1 MPTNFY
7 FQSGNTMGT
16 TNEQRL
22 VEDLVIES
30 LKIYGHD
37 VFYIPRTVVNRDT
50 IFDEDALSQFTQ
62 AYPLEMYLENVDGFE
77 GEGDLFTKFGIE
89 IRDQANFILS
99 KRRWEQ
105 MVDSTGQLSDGSTL
119 SSFQLTARPAEGD
132 LLYFQ
137 KTGSIFEIKYVE
149 FQNPFYQLG
158 KIYVFRLQ
166 CELFEYSSEVFDTG
180 IAALDG
186 VVDDLSL
193 DALRFQFELESGD
206 LFLKEDGGCIV
217 LEDFATQRSLTN
229 TDNADI
235 DTFQEQ
241 EGILDFTEINP
252 FGEI

>member
-132 LLYFQ
+132 LLYFE

>member
-1 MPTNFY
+1 
-7 FQSGNTMGT
+7 MGT

-22 VEDLVIES
+22 VEDLVVES

-37 VFYIPRTVVNRDT
+37 VYYLPRTVVNRDT

-105 MVDSTGQLSDGSTL
+105 MVDTSGGE
-119 SSFQLTARPAEGD
+119 FQLDARPAEGD
-132 LLYFQ
+132 LLYFE

-166 CELFEYSSEVFDTG
+166 CELFEYSSEEFDTG
-180 IAALDG
+180 IDNLDG

-193 DALRFQFELESGD
+193 DALRFQFELENGD

-217 LEDFATQRSLTN
+217 LEDFETQRSLTN

-235 DTFQEQ
+235 DAFQEQ

>member
-1 MPTNFY
+1 
-7 FQSGNTMGT
+7 MGT
-16 TNEQRL
+16 TNEQTL

-37 VFYIPRTVVNRDT
+37 VYYLPRTVVDRDT
-50 IFDEDALSQFTQ
+50 IFDEDTLSQFTQ

-105 MVDSTGQLSDGSTL
+105 LVDTSGGV
-119 SSFQLTARPAEGD
+119 FQLDARPAEGD
-132 LLYFQ
+132 LLYFE

-166 CELFEYSSEVFDTG
+166 CELFEYSSETFATG
-180 IAALDG
+180 LDDLDG
-186 VVDDLSL
+186 IVDDLSL
-193 DALRFQFELESGD
+193 DALRFQFELENGD
-206 LFLKEDGGCIV
+206 LLLQEDSGCLI
-217 LEDFATQRSLTN
+217 LEDFTAQRSLTN
-229 TDNADI
+229 TDNDDI
-235 DTFQEQ
+235 DLFQEQ

>member
-7 FQSGNTMGT
+7 FQSGNTAGT

-37 VFYIPRTVVNRDT
+37 VYYIPRTVVNRDT

-105 MVDSTGQLSDGSTL
+105 LVDTSGGT
-119 SSFQLTARPAEGD
+119 FQLDARPAEGD
-132 LLYFQ
+132 LLYFE

-166 CELFEYSSEVFDTG
+166 CELFEYSSETFDTG
-180 IAALDG
+180 IEALDD

>member
-22 VEDLVIES
+22 VEDLVVES

-37 VFYIPRTVVNRDT
+37 VYYLPRTVVNRDT

-105 MVDSTGQLSDGSTL
+105 MVDSTGGE
-119 SSFQLTARPAEGD
+119 FQLDARPAEGD
-132 LLYFQ
+132 LLYFE

-166 CELFEYSSEVFDTG
+166 CELFEYSSESFDTG
-180 IAALDG
+180 IANLDG

-193 DALRFQFELESGD
+193 DALRFQFELESGE

-235 DTFQEQ
+235 DAFQEQ

>member
-37 VFYIPRTVVNRDT
+37 VYYLPRTVVNRDT

-62 AYPLEMYLENVDGFE
+62 AYPLEMYLENVDGYE
-77 GEGDLFTKFGIE
+77 GQGDLFSKFGIE

-105 MVDSTGQLSDGSTL
+105 LVDTSGGT
-119 SSFQLTARPAEGD
+119 FQLDARPAEGD
-132 LLYFQ
+132 LLYFG
-137 KTGSIFEIKYVE
+137 KTGSVFEIKYVE

-166 CELFEYSSEVFDTG
+166 CELFDYSSEVFDTG
-180 IAALDG
+180 VEALDD

-193 DALRFQFELESGD
+193 DRLRFQFKLESGD
-206 LFLKEDGGCIV
+206 LFMLEGGENLI
-217 LEDFATQRSLTN
+217 LEDFSAQRSLTN
-229 TDNADI
+229 TDNDDI
-235 DTFQEQ
+235 DEFQEQ
-241 EGILDFTEINP
+241 EGILDCTEINP
-252 FGEI
+252 FGEL